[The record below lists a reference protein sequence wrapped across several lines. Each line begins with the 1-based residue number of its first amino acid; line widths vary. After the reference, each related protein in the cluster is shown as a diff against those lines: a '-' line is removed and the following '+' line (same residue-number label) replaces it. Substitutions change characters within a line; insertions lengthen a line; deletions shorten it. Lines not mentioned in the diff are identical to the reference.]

1 MQMQKTI
8 SLNPGE
14 SKLVSFAVTP
24 TGVGPHTVSVDG
36 LSGSFTVLE
45 PPAAQFVVSDLI
57 ITPAQCYP
65 GELVSIS
72 VTVRNIGL
80 VAHSHWV
87 IAKVLLMTK
96 VVKTVGL
103 APGEAKLVEFQ
114 FRPMEAR
121 IYQVSV
127 DGLSGS
133 FIVLEPP
140 VAQMVGTG

>member
-45 PPAAQFVVSDLI
+45 PPVAQFVVSDLVI
-57 ITPAQCYP
+57 SPAEVYP
-65 GELVSIS
+65 GELVTIS

-80 VAHSHWV
+80 VAGSY
-87 IAKVLLMTK
+87 
-96 VVKTVGL
+96 TVT
-103 APGEAKLVEFQ
+103 VEVF
-114 FRPMEAR
+114 
-121 IYQVSV
+121 
-127 DGLSGS
+127 
-133 FIVLEPP
+133 
-140 VAQMVGTG
+140 